1 MSVKKYTF
9 FILSDGQGSFHRGTG
24 GGGGAMEGLEKQHQ
38 GSKAGLAGFWSLSL
52 LSNTVRAPDPLKV
65 KFSRPELSQK
75 EIFLH

>member
-1 MSVKKYTF
+1 
-9 FILSDGQGSFHRGTG
+9 
-24 GGGGAMEGLEKQHQ
+24 MEGLEKQHQ
-38 GSKAGLAGFWSLSL
+38 GSKAGLAGFWSLSF

>member
-1 MSVKKYTF
+1 MDRDHS
-9 FILSDGQGSFHRGTG
+9 IEARGE
-24 GGGGAMEGLEKQHQ
+24 GGGAMEGLEKQHQ

-75 EIFLH
+75 EIFLHWIPGSS